1 MSKFYKVKIEE
12 KFSRNVIVKADS
24 SDEAD
29 EIISDLCNDGIIDLN
44 GCDFDSR
51 EWFISDAEKALDG
64 SEPELKSKELYNCSG
79 YLNPDDYIFTN
90 GIRVNALQ
98 KHLCQKY
105 VCSVCSPFADMI
117 FKVISKI
124 ASDDFTHTKDERFF
138 ALCEL
143 LPNVSYE
150 EILPFMAENEVT
162 ESVLKQYGGQFNE

>member
-12 KFSRNVIVKADS
+12 KLSRNVIVKADN

-29 EIISDLCNDGIIDLN
+29 EIINDLCNNGIIDLN
-44 GCDFDSR
+44 GSDFDSR
-51 EWFISDAEKALDG
+51 EWFISDTEKTLDG
-64 SEPELKSKELYNCSG
+64 SEPELKSGELYNRLG
-79 YLNPDDYIFTN
+79 YLNIDDYKFTN

-98 KHLCQKY
+98 KYLLQKY
-105 VCSVCSPFADMI
+105 VCAVCSPFADMI

-143 LPNVSYE
+143 LPDVSYE
-150 EILPFMAENEVT
+150 EILPFMAESEVT
-162 ESVLKQYGGQFNE
+162 VGTLEKYGG

>member
-12 KFSRNVIVKADS
+12 KLSRNVIVKADN
-24 SDEAD
+24 SDEAY
-29 EIISDLCNDGIIDLN
+29 EIINDLCNNGIIDLS
-44 GCDFDSR
+44 GSDFDSR
-51 EWFISDAEKALDG
+51 KWKVIGEEKTLDG
-64 SEPELKSKELYNCSG
+64 SEPEFKSRELYNCTG

-90 GIRVNALQ
+90 GIRVNALK

-117 FKVISKI
+117 SNVISKI

-143 LPNVSYE
+143 LPDVSYE
-150 EILPFMAENEVT
+150 EILPFMAESEVT
-162 ESVLKQYGGQFNE
+162 VGTLEKYGG

>member
-12 KFSRNVIVKADS
+12 TFSRNVIVKADNR
-24 SDEAD
+24 DDAD
-29 EIISDLCNDGIIDLN
+29 GIIGDLCNDGIIDLN
-44 GCDFDSR
+44 SKDFDSR
-51 EWFISDAEKALDG
+51 EWFISDAEKTLDG
-64 SEPELKSKELYNCSG
+64 SETELKSNELYDLSG
-79 YLNPDDYIFTN
+79 FLNPDDYIFTN
-90 GIRVNALQ
+90 GVRVNALQ

-117 FKVISKI
+117 TKVISKI

-143 LPNVSYE
+143 LPDVSYE

-162 ESVLKQYGGQFNE
+162 VGTLEKYGG

>member
-1 MSKFYKVKIEE
+1 MSKFYKMKIEK
-12 KFSRNVIVKADS
+12 KFSRDVIVKADS
-24 SDEAD
+24 SDEAY
-29 EIISDLCNDGIIDLN
+29 EVIQNLCDNGTIDLN
-44 GCDFDSR
+44 IEDFYSR
-51 EWFISDAEKALDG
+51 RLKVIGEEKILNGD
-64 SEPELKSKELYNCSG
+64 EPELELHELYDQSG

-98 KHLCQKY
+98 KYLVQKY
-105 VCSVCSPFADMI
+105 ACSVCSPFADMI

-143 LPNVSYE
+143 LPDVSYE

-162 ESVLKQYGGQFNE
+162 VSTLEKYGG

>member
-12 KFSRNVIVKADS
+12 KFSRNVIVKADN

-29 EIISDLCNDGIIDLN
+29 EIINDLCNNGIIDLN
-44 GCDFDSR
+44 GSDFDSR
-51 EWFISDAEKALDG
+51 EWFISGAEKTLDG
-64 SEPELKSKELYNCSG
+64 SEPEFKSRELYNCSG

-90 GIRVNALQ
+90 GIRVNALK

-117 FKVISKI
+117 SNVISKI

-143 LPNVSYE
+143 LPDVSYE
-150 EILPFMAENEVT
+150 EILPFMAESEVT
-162 ESVLKQYGGQFNE
+162 VGTLEKYGG

>member
-12 KFSRNVIVKADS
+12 KLSRNVIVKADN

-29 EIISDLCNDGIIDLN
+29 EIINDLCNNGIIDLN
-44 GCDFDSR
+44 GSDFDSR
-51 EWFISDAEKALDG
+51 EWFISDAEKILDG
-64 SEPELKSKELYNCSG
+64 SEPELKSGELYNRLG
-79 YLNPDDYIFTN
+79 YLNIDDYKFTN

-98 KHLCQKY
+98 KYLLQKY
-105 VCSVCSPFADMI
+105 VCAVCSPFADMI

-143 LPNVSYE
+143 LPDVSYE
-150 EILPFMAENEVT
+150 EILPFMAESEVT
-162 ESVLKQYGGQFNE
+162 VGTLEKYGG

>member
-1 MSKFYKVKIEE
+1 MPKFYKVKIEE
-12 KFSRNVIVKADS
+12 KFSRNVIVEADS

-29 EIISDLCNDGIIDLN
+29 EIISDLCNDGIINLN
-44 GCDFDSR
+44 GRDFASR
-51 EWFISDAEKALDG
+51 ELIISDAEKILNGD
-64 SEPELKSKELYNCSG
+64 EPELKLHELYDQSG
-79 YLNPDDYIFTN
+79 HLNPDDYIFTN
-90 GIRVNALQ
+90 GIRVNVLQ

-117 FKVISKI
+117 SKVISKI

-143 LPNVSYE
+143 LPDVSYE

-162 ESVLKQYGGQFNE
+162 ESVLEQYGGQFNE